1 MRNITYAID
10 LDTGLVISRVGSEL
24 AWPILDYDGMLPE
37 NNYAMNYSLE
47 KTSVYSLAGGCWS
60 ALKWT
65 RKIPVEIKNIHRR
78 FWGFRE
84 LKK

>member
-10 LDTGLVISRVGSEL
+10 LDTGLVISRVGNEL
-24 AWPILDYDGMLPE
+24 VWPILEYGGILPDYAL
-37 NNYAMNYSLE
+37 NYQLE
-47 KTSVYSLAGGCWS
+47 KITLHTAAPCWNT
-60 ALKWT
+60 LKWT

-78 FWGFRE
+78 FWGFEE